1 MIRLPVLFLS
11 LICTAAMAAD
21 DATPAAKH
29 HARPGPETTQELRA
43 QVHTLDGQLFDA
55 VFNSCDVDR
64 LRPLVAEDFEFY
76 HDKNGLSAT
85 SGTQFVEN
93 VGGMCAR
100 QKTGEDYRARREL
113 DMATSEV
120 FAMNNYGAIHTGVHR
135 FYMLEPGKPEKL
147 VEISRFSNLWRQDD
161 KGNWTLTRVLSYD
174 HRTTE

>member
-1 MIRLPVLFLS
+1 MIRLAASILLF
-11 LICTAAMAAD
+11 TGFAAIAAEEVV
-21 DATPAAKH
+21 PAAKH
-29 HARPGPETTQELRA
+29 HARPGPETTAELRA
-43 QVHTLDGQLFDA
+43 TVHKLDGQLFDA
-55 VFNSCDVDR
+55 VFSSCNADS
-64 LRPLVAEDFEFY
+64 LRPLIAEDFEFY

-85 SGTQFVEN
+85 SGTQFVDN

-113 DMATSEV
+113 DAATSEV

-147 VEISRFSNLWRQDD
+147 VEISRFSNLWHQDD
-161 KGNWTLTRVLSYD
+161 KGNWTLTRVFSYD